1 MFEIT
6 EGDVLLA
13 HLNTRTEKHGEEDVG
28 AIDLKIKCRASNTIL
43 NLLDPRLRTT
53 FFQRAGGGQQADM
66 HSPEHLPQRVF
77 PHIPSFTW
85 DDKLEG
91 YTASIGTGLGL
102 VTVTLN
108 QVKVHKFKFEPV
120 DGGTVDLTYTVS
132 CNPSAEQ
139 VAAVYPLNGQGIILT
154 LTPPKSDGGGA
165 AKIKDEGVRK
175 RQAEEGQPDIL
186 DEQEK
191 TEQDRATAILLA
203 MGEGAERGGEMS
215 FLAAW
220 NGVDQDAPDSEELV
234 TLLVERGYVMTEKQ
248 IEDPKVLSDE
258 AYAGLLGYL
267 RGTGEAPAE
276 LVSFSVTPTSQ
287 KGVGGIE
294 EVETPPATL
303 DPPKPEKKK
312 RAPRKGGTVD

>member
-66 HSPEHLPQRVF
+66 HSPEHLPQLVF

-91 YTASIGTGLGL
+91 YTAVIGTGLGL
-102 VTVTLN
+102 TTVTLG

-154 LTPPKSDGGGA
+154 LIPPKSNGAGA
-165 AKIKDEGVRK
+165 AKIKDEAVRQ
-175 RQAEEGQPDIL
+175 RQAEDGQPDIL

-191 TEQDRATAILLA
+191 AEQERAGVILEA
-203 MGEGAERGGEMS
+203 MEDTSSATHGEFAYMS
-215 FLAAW
+215 PAPTD
-220 NGVDQDAPDSEELV
+220 GSPDVPDSDEMV
-234 TLLVERGYVMTEKQ
+234 TRLAERGYVMTTQ
-248 IEDPKVLSDE
+248 QLEDATVLDDPTF
-258 AYAGLLGYL
+258 AAVLAYL
-267 RGTGEAPAE
+267 RGQAGAPTALEAFVMAPEPAAE
-276 LVSFSVTPTSQ
+276 P
-287 KGVGGIE
+287 E
-294 EVETPPATL
+294 
-303 DPPKPEKKK
+303 PEKTPDPAPVKPKKERKK
-312 RAPRKGGTVD
+312 RGGTVD